1 MFINLKDILV
11 QSLNKTWKQE
21 SVINSLAWNSLIS
34 TFKENKNIDLTP
46 YLISVKIKN
55 DVIFI
60 KTSKPI
66 INSEIDIISDK
77 YLENITTKLNSI
89 WYKFKQLKI
98 RYK

>member
-11 QSLNKTWKQE
+11 KSLNKTWKQE
-21 SVINSLAWNSLIS
+21 TVINSLAWNSLIS
-34 TFKENKNIDLTP
+34 TFKEIKNIDITH

-77 YLENITTKLNSI
+77 YLENITIKLNSI
-89 WYKFKQLKI
+89 WYSFKELKI

>member
-11 QSLNKTWKQE
+11 KSLNKTWKQE
-21 SVINSLAWNSLIS
+21 TVINSLAWNSLIS
-34 TFKENKNIDLTP
+34 TFKEIKNIDITH

-77 YLENITTKLNSI
+77 YLKNITTKLNSI
-89 WYKFKQLKI
+89 WYSFKELKI

>member
-11 QSLNKTWKQE
+11 KSLNKTWKQE
-21 SVINSLAWNSLIS
+21 TVINSLAWNSLIS
-34 TFKENKNIDLTP
+34 TFKEIKNIDITH

-89 WYKFKQLKI
+89 WYSFKELKI

>member
-11 QSLNKTWKQE
+11 KSLNKTWKQE
-21 SVINSLAWNSLIS
+21 TVINSLAWNSLIS
-34 TFKENKNIDLTP
+34 TFKEIKNIDITH